1 MKSVW
6 SQPPPSSLR
15 DDPTMGEHTVE
26 AHNSLSHYSLVNIPK
41 ESKTDYSVLTTES
54 GEQKILSIHSTSSF

>member
-1 MKSVW
+1 MKFVW
-6 SQPPPSSLR
+6 S
-15 DDPTMGEHTVE
+15 DDPAMGEHTVE
-26 AHNSLSHYSLVNIPK
+26 AHNSLSHYSPVNIPK